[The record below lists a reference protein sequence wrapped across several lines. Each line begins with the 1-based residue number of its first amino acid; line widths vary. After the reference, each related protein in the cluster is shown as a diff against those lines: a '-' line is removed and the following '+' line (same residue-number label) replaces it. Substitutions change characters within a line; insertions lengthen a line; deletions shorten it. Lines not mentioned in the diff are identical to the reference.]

1 MFRVAESPFQITGV
15 ASGIGW
21 DEIINK
27 MLEQARKPEVQW
39 QSKIDTLSYKKTLYQ
54 QLSSQFFTMR
64 NSLTKL
70 KLTSTYKSKIAEF
83 TVASPAGANADSIVK
98 ATPTADAE
106 IAQWKIEVKQTAVAQ
121 QQYSIKVDDPAAAL
135 GMTGAF
141 RIHVGSQTATI
152 DITADDT
159 IRTINNKIYKAAD
172 QNGNPLL
179 VTAKLIDNRLVLESA
194 ESGLDYTG
202 YKSTET
208 LTMSD
213 AFAVKKASDPSKI
226 EGYYMYLPRAANGTY
241 PEHLFSVAGTD
252 SSGGTLQ
259 YIEGQDYIYDSSIGA
274 IEWITADHPGASA
287 TVQHR
292 RPGVGTQVT
301 VMYNADLAITR
312 TSTKFTDVVPPLPSG
327 EPFDFAHNSFK
338 VTDSQN
344 RTFTGGFVDLPLS
357 PPTSPGAPTG
367 KISHDPDAYLTA
379 ATLPPPDMSGED
391 DFVVGLNTTS
401 GNTEMIWNYAKFYSV
416 AYQELTAEAG
426 GVAPTDPDV
435 VKQKALYLMPPQG
448 GNYAL
453 SITQGSYEADPPVVP
468 PAHPALTDW
477 KETEYGT
484 NTNQFYLE
492 EVDPATGKPAAL
504 SDTSLLVKLGFF
516 GKDSGGDY
524 APQNLTEAKN
534 AIFTLNG
541 IEIQRNTNTIDD
553 VIANVP
559 LELTGIGVVTM
570 NITQDA
576 TAAIEGIEAFIE
588 AYNQT
593 MLWITD
599 ALSEQYTSSS
609 EETDDYMKNLLSESK
624 GKTIFGL
631 LHGDQLLWSI
641 KNQMRALMSNPVKT
655 MSNGI
660 ASRKIS
666 LPASPMDLTGSFYI
680 TMAGQTARINVERTD
695 SLEAIQRKIS
705 SATNITS
712 ANGTSASGADMKL
725 IAKVRD
731 DGALSIIAD
740 PTASFPSTRSDT
752 IIRNSANT
760 GSYDYLSYT
769 VVEGPPTNGV
779 ITVKDGTRTY
789 EEGVDYR
796 ISKSEDKNGVIQNRI
811 EWLSGGRDPGEGRSY
826 NVAYTYDATAI
837 SIEHIPGSGDLS
849 FLDLHADISSVLLSS
864 YGITTE
870 ADDFGKSGLLEF
882 DSDKLFEAI
891 KGDPATV
898 SNVMTTFFREMDTYI
913 GNLVDST
920 PVLVAGTV
928 VTKGRIANA
937 MSSLDNEVTTLNAQI
952 AKLETQLAQRQ
963 NSLYKQYTD
972 MELAIQKLNAQMSSV
987 AQFFANTSGTSSS

>member
-1 MFRVAESPFQITGV
+1 MAETPFQVTGV

-27 MLEQARKPEVQW
+27 MLTQARKPEVQW

-64 NSLTKL
+64 STLTKL
-70 KLTSTYKSKIAEF
+70 KLTSTYKSKVAEF
-83 TVASPAGANADSIVK
+83 TIASPPGASSDSIVK

-106 IAQWKIEVKQTAVAQ
+106 IAQWKIKVEQTAVAQ
-121 QQYSIKVDDPAAAL
+121 QQYSIKADDPAAAL
-135 GMTGAF
+135 GFAGAF
-141 RIHVGSQTATI
+141 RIHVGSQVTTI

-159 IRTINNKIYKAAD
+159 IRTINNKIGKATD
-172 QNGNPLL
+172 QNGNALL

-202 YKSTET
+202 YKSSET

-213 AFAVKKASDPSKI
+213 QFAVKKASDPTKI
-226 EGYYMYLPRAANGTY
+226 EGYYMYLPRAANGAY
-241 PEHLFSVAGTD
+241 PERLFSVAGTD

-259 YIEGQDYIYDSSIGA
+259 YLEGQDYVYDSATGT
-274 IEWITADHPGASA
+274 IEWITVDYPGAST

-301 VMYNADLAITR
+301 VMYNADLAINRAYITG
-312 TSTKFTDVVPPLPSG
+312 TVPTWSGLTDSVPSLPSG
-327 EPFDFAHNSFK
+327 EPFDFAHSFFK
-338 VTDSQN
+338 VTDSKN
-344 RTFTGGFVDLPLS
+344 RTFTGGFTEI
-357 PPTSPGAPTG
+357 PPAGANPPIPVPDGAPLYNEVNPA
-367 KISHDPDAYLTA
+367 DPARWA
-379 ATLPPPDMSGED
+379 EWD
-391 DFVVGLNTTS
+391 DFSIGINPDTQQ
-401 GNTEMIWNYAKFYSV
+401 TELTWNYNKFRWQAVEQLTNEGQTVDEASINARAK
-416 AYQELTAEAG
+416 T
-426 GVAPTDPDV
+426 
-435 VKQKALYLMPPQG
+435 LMPSE
-448 GNYAL
+448 GNGYAL
-453 SITQGSYEADPPVVP
+453 SITQGSYGSTPPSAGYHP
-468 PAHPALTDW
+468 PLADW

-484 NTNQFYLE
+484 NINEFYLE
-492 EVDPATGKPAAL
+492 EIDPATGKPATLGDA
-504 SDTSLLVKLGFF
+504 SVLVRLGFF
-516 GKDSGGDY
+516 GKNSTNTGY
-524 APQNLTEAKN
+524 EAKNLTEAQN

-541 IEIQRNTNTIDD
+541 ITIERNTNTIED
-553 VIANVP
+553 VIANVK
-559 LELTGIGVVTM
+559 LELTGKGDVTM

-576 TAAIEGIEAFIE
+576 TTAIEGIEAFIE

-599 ALSEQYTSSS
+599 ALSEQYTSNNVDES
-609 EETDDYMKNLLSESK
+609 DDYMQNLLSASK
-624 GKTIFGL
+624 GKTVFGL

-641 KNQMRALMSNPVKT
+641 KNQMRGLMSNPVKT
-655 MSNGI
+655 LSNGI
-660 ASRKIS
+660 ASRKI
-666 LPASPMDLTGSFYI
+666 LHPAVPMDLTGSFYI
-680 TMAGQTARINVERTD
+680 TMAGQTARINVERND

-705 SATNITS
+705 NATNMDS
-712 ANGTSASGADMKL
+712 SDGSSASGAGMKFVV
-725 IAKVRD
+725 KVRD
-731 DGALSIIAD
+731 DGSLSITAD
-740 PTASFPSTRSDT
+740 PAASFPSTRSDT

-769 VVEGPPTNGV
+769 VIDTPPTNGV

-789 EEGVDYR
+789 EEGADYR

-811 EWLSGGRDPGEGRSY
+811 EWLPGGRSPAQGRSY
-826 NVAYTYDATAI
+826 NVAYTYDPTAI
-837 SIEHIPGSGDLS
+837 SIEQIPGSGDLS

-891 KGDPATV
+891 KSDPATV

-913 GNLVDST
+913 GSLVDST

-937 MSSLDNEVTTLNAQI
+937 MTSLDNEVTTLNAQI
-952 AKLETQLAQRQ
+952 TKLEAQLAQRQ
-963 NSLYKQYTD
+963 TSLYKQYTD

-987 AQFFANTSGTSSS
+987 AQFFANTSGSSS